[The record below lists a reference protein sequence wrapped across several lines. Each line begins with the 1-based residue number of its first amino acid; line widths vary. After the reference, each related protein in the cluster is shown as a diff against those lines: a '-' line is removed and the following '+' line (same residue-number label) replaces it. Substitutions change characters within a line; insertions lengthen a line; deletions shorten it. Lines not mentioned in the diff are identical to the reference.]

1 MREQGIPGF
10 LSTCDN
16 YVFGLYLLA
25 EINIQIVINPRK
37 FFFYF
42 FQVPFYFL

>member
-25 EINIQIVINPRK
+25 FNYSIQ
-37 FFFYF
+37 
-42 FQVPFYFL
+42 